1 MAEFLHSFFTALGF
15 IWVMLM
21 ILGFKAMRESQ
32 GEQSQS
38 QVQVNGVTVNMED
51 VVVAE
56 AEFVEQNDNRVWLL
70 WDYHTKK
77 FLAQSTAAEECV
89 NILKQRYPNKT
100 IVIKGLPQ

>member
-1 MAEFLHSFFTALGF
+1 MMEFLQSFFTALGF

-32 GEQSQS
+32 EERSKTQAR
-38 QVQVNGVTVNMED
+38 VNGVTVNMED

-77 FLAQSTAAEECV
+77 FLAQSINSKECV
-89 NILKQRYPNKT
+89 NILKERYPNKT
-100 IVIKGLPQ
+100 IVIKGLPE